1 MPGPGGGFHVDVRWL
16 GSMDQPSDGGKP
28 LPFKNQKADQA
39 VKYYAKRLFDI
50 HGDKLPGSDAGKFIK
65 EAVAY
70 RRPLDGDDAE
80 EGAAVALDDVVS
92 EPSSLTLRPRI
103 PEKDAVLMVAYARV
117 DEGEVSLQVL
127 HEMPVTACDALSCL
141 DIAKQFAP
149 DDTPRE
155 DLDFFVAAGYSD
167 QDVKLVKTTLADD
180 YLADRF
186 VRVEASASVSEV
198 VEPRR
203 GRRHAH
209 VLLFEQPCVHVRVK
223 LLQDGVKFDVQTY
236 IYAPEELVG
245 AECATYFVRMM
256 DQVLKD
262 ANTLDDPTR
271 IGVLRHLPEKLFKLE
286 SIGDLKAYSEL
297 ETRRGV
303 RGPRTLQPLS
313 SPFILNGSSDL
324 QGAALLLTLEFQGPS
339 PFYKSLFG
347 SALDPEALDGRDD
360 RIGSLAV
367 LISDDVGGMPSTCT
381 ASLSRACLEESFG
394 GIAQAVLKQK
404 TNQSVK
410 LSGPARLWTA
420 PNEAAMH
427 HFVRIGDFQTL
438 DDDDPSLTTV
448 QLSDR
453 VRDAVPTSGPAGH
466 HCLEVKLPGRMLPHT
481 LIEVTV
487 RDLSGTSVV
496 DANPT
501 MATRTADALDKSALE
516 LLEIWL
522 NLSEESERNGPA
534 EPSLAV
540 ELLRRLMNPGLSGA
554 LLPQLAITVATDG
567 GAPAVVGDAAAP
579 IKVADDSQVS
589 RRFHFVLTCDVNAV
603 RHDGAGARRCLLMV
617 CVGPRG
623 SVATKFFDV
632 DDALL
637 ATSQVDLAL
646 RTLEE
651 AAGGATTLRPED
663 VLKNSVF
670 RVSDK
675 FADERDAAARRT
687 LASQLTELKG
697 PCIAG
702 SKLTFSSGSLRD
714 AMRGFPERSSFLIC
728 NAACFAHARP
738 GSTCVTVSVVNGDD
752 EPALRRTE
760 CITIASSP
768 KLPFPALLAKAATKA
783 LAEGTYA
790 NTKNPRDGGNARYK
804 ELMSWSLLHTT
815 EIYASCNGEPARL
828 VKYSD
833 TVQEAAWRLGAPV
846 CDVRL
851 TVVMRSLG
859 RRDAPASEAE
869 AYWLRP
875 ELPPLVDACWAAVA
889 TGTVTAESERALK
902 RLQVVA
908 RSFGNDYLKK
918 QLAWLDMSKALG
930 TFPQPASVTA
940 LEYFGTSIEALTLT
954 DASSLESSRFRDTL
968 AESYPRAR
976 DELAAFDALKILQL
990 KRICQWVRS
999 YADHA
1004 NAVGAKPLQQESA
1017 DFINRLMRAARE
1029 RRSPQMGSHA
1039 HLAVAYLLFTYWL
1052 LEGGGKLI
1060 QMFGLTMKLQESV
1073 VQDDEELANCLSH
1086 TILCEHDFRD
1096 YDEGSGAD
1104 ARRALEDLAF
1114 LWVAKAP
1121 KAVPHLDAA
1130 AAAGNAFAA
1139 AVLARLRAGHP
1150 SKKLA
1155 RKYDLT
1161 TFGVKFLELLPP
1173 GLQGLE
1179 QAISKYPVPELRES
1193 GRSRAPGRAEASASR
1208 SQKDIDAERAEASAS
1223 FDVPA
1228 QGAGGGHAA
1237 KKKKPKKTKKKKAK
1251 AKEAMSSAR
1260 EDIEET
1266 SRRDA
1271 APVAARG
1278 ADGVA
1283 SSDSDSDSDASL
1295 TTSPALESPVAPS
1308 EPFGA
1313 AADGDDSGDWVG
1325 VARRARARAAPSASR
1340 PRRRPRRRRARRRR
1354 RRHRPPPRRTKRPSA
1369 VAEASRARRA
1379 RGNIARA
1386 AEAEEARR
1394 AADADEAAERAYA
1407 EESRRAAAAAES
1419 RRAPRRGGGEP
1430 SAEAE
1435 EARRKEAERRRLE
1448 GESEALARRLAAEEQ
1463 RASRP
1468 SAPPG
1473 AARRPGR
1480 SSLSAASTSAASRS
1494 ASQTRGLLFGTLSRN
1509 GWILADLKKRKTG
1522 NLLQEKLWRPSV
1534 DAALVA
1540 ALDGRRLSNHCYR
1553 ALRDLD
1559 PERQAL
1565 CALAL
1570 ESADLSTI
1578 KGVSGYIEKGL
1589 EKGTLLRK
1597 GHELVAA
1604 RPREAP
1610 PAAQRQAASAFDA
1623 PVSKAE
1629 VQRRAKAFADAEGLD
1644 DGCRAALERYAAR
1657 HADGCVRFLR
1667 APGEIGSAL
1676 KKLSLDQ
1683 QRRAR
1688 APRGP
1693 GGVLFGVLN
1702 RNGRILI
1709 DLKKREMADLLRD
1722 NLGRP
1727 SVDLGARRDPL
1738 DGRRLSKDCYRALRD
1753 LDPERQAL
1761 CAAALESADLSTIKD
1776 VSGYIETGLEKGT
1789 RSPRGPASSLVARD
1803 RARRRRRRRARR
1815 RAAARRLGA
1824 VGLGPGRFAP
1834 RAGAVPAVPSGVIG
1848 VTPGAARDDHVRV
1861 LDALEVALT
1870 TVDDHHDE
1878 ALDAAIDGCA
1888 RRARRPS
1895 RAPRRPLDER
1905 RAPRRR
1911 RGLRALLESLLACQG
1926 TRAADA
1932 AYAFRALGVLSD
1944 APCARLRAKA
1954 TTTPRD
1960 RGPRARGDGVHDRRR
1975 ARARREPG
1983 IRLPRRAHA
1992 ACSKS
1997 CDHCKAPGSVDV
2009 VIDIGQVPG
2018 ALALSV
2024 ATPRYTAL
2032 VRDKRADAW
2041 TWYDRRDVTLVG
2053 SFESVVA
2060 KCRNDGGAPLC
2071 PYLLFYDAPAE
2082 QTEVL
2087 ELKSE
2092 TMPGSG
2098 GAFDVEVQWL
2108 GDDEDPLDDELL
2120 ERLTSSVHSGRTVQS
2135 FADALFEKHGAKLNL
2150 SGDAQSL
2157 SDTIVAYRES
2167 LDIDDDEEAAP
2178 VELDD
2183 VVAESSLLTFRPR
2196 VPDADAVLFV
2206 AYALAEKGAVKVHL
2220 LREMSVAEIAPGTCG
2235 ELATTLAPG
2244 RAHDPRDLDFF
2255 AASEYS
2261 ARAEDRGS
2269 IHTSLGSDYKAGL
2282 DRYVRVDGSASVS
2295 EVVEARRGRRACHV
2309 LLFESARMRL
2319 RVVAIQ
2325 PGAEDVALELPPRQ
2339 PDEVVGAKCVTYVAE
2354 SVRLA
2359 LLDNAADA
2367 AIPATSLTDLQGVLL
2382 DLESDGY
2389 LTAYSELETREGGR
2403 GPRSPL
2409 RLSAPVVP
2417 DPRDDLCGAQ
2427 CFIHVEI
2434 ERGEKS
2440 WLVVLMEKL
2449 KAWQERPSRG
2459 TLKIQFSDDLG
2470 PLHDPKTITLR
2481 SGMMGMP
2488 FKGIAKFSLARAI
2501 EDANVVRDL
2510 QLPQHARL
2518 WTAVERGPSLHDFLS
2533 SDGFKSLHK
2542 DDPSLQDV
2550 LMSDSMLDV
2559 PPSRGDRGPESEY
2572 CLEVILSG
2580 LVLPATEVHVVL
2592 RVQTGQLF
2600 EPPNCMVTR
2609 EKQHLDGSVFD
2620 LLENWLEVNG
2630 PAEKSR
2636 DATVHVVSCLLN
2648 PRSTAT
2654 FLPHMKFSVK
2664 VDNDDAIDL
2673 DDDVY
2678 QDLKLT
2684 EAGRPAGVIVELI
2697 YDSNQG
2703 AGAEK
2708 CLLMLCVG
2716 PKGSI
2721 ARKFFDIDDA
2731 LLETTQAE
2739 LACRTLGAARGNL
2752 RVEDVV
2758 QHSIFRMSA
2767 HYADAR
2773 APIDRKNVASGLEN
2787 HNGSSELLKGAKLT
2801 LASDTLREAM
2811 EVHDFSDYDA
2821 DSEARVRQALEDLSV
2836 LWMGKN
2842 PSSEKHLEAAAAA
2855 GNAFAAAV
2863 VERLRA
2869 GPPSRKLARKYDLTA
2884 FGAPFLELLPRGL
2897 RDLEQVISKYPV
2909 AQRKIRGPDRAL
2921 EASRNEDAPRE
2932 EEAPRSKAE
2941 VDKEIEEAMDKLED
2955 VFVDAVAPA
2964 PASKKNAKKKAKKKA
2979 KAKEAK
2985 AEETSV
2991 AARDAHGS
2999 ASIAHSDSDESF
3011 KSALCETPKAR
3022 SPAAPPSEPLVAP
3035 ADGAD
3040 SDDWVDVS
3048 AARRGKGAAKRV
3060 ESSPPPPTPPP
3071 PLKVPSP
3078 PAARRRRRPAPMGS
3092 CRP

>member
-209 VLLFEQPCVHVRVK
+209 VLLFEQPCVH
-223 LLQDGVKFDVQTY
+223 
-236 IYAPEELVG
+236 
-245 AECATYFVRMM
+245 
-256 DQVLKD
+256 
-262 ANTLDDPTR
+262 
-271 IGVLRHLPEKLFKLE
+271 
-286 SIGDLKAYSEL
+286 
-297 ETRRGV
+297 
-303 RGPRTLQPLS
+303 
-313 SPFILNGSSDL
+313 
-324 QGAALLLTLEFQGPS
+324 
-339 PFYKSLFG
+339 
-347 SALDPEALDGRDD
+347 
-360 RIGSLAV
+360 
-367 LISDDVGGMPSTCT
+367 
-381 ASLSRACLEESFG
+381 
-394 GIAQAVLKQK
+394 
-404 TNQSVK
+404 
-410 LSGPARLWTA
+410 
-420 PNEAAMH
+420 
-427 HFVRIGDFQTL
+427 TL

-675 FADERDAAARRT
+675 FADEQRDAAARRT
-687 LASQLTELKG
+687 LATQLTELKG

-738 GSTCVTVSVVNGDD
+738 GSTKPRGVS
-752 EPALRRTE
+752 AL
-760 CITIASSP
+760 
-768 KLPFPALLAKAATKA
+768 
-783 LAEGTYA
+783 
-790 NTKNPRDGGNARYK
+790 
-804 ELMSWSLLHTT
+804 
-815 EIYASCNGEPARL
+815 
-828 VKYSD
+828 
-833 TVQEAAWRLGAPV
+833 PV

-990 KRICQWVRS
+990 KRICQW
-999 YADHA
+999 
-1004 NAVGAKPLQQESA
+1004 
-1017 DFINRLMRAARE
+1017 
-1029 RRSPQMGSHA
+1029 MGSHA

-1179 QAISKYPVPELRES
+1179 QAISKYP
-1193 GRSRAPGRAEASASR
+1193 
-1208 SQKDIDAERAEASAS
+1208 KDIDAERAEASAS

-1283 SSDSDSDSDASL
+1283 
-1295 TTSPALESPVAPS
+1295 ALKPLSRV
-1308 EPFGA
+1308 
-1313 AADGDDSGDWVG
+1313 DQ
-1325 VARRARARAAPSASR
+1325 RR
-1340 PRRRPRRRRARRRR
+1340 
-1354 RRHRPPPRRTKRPSA
+1354 
-1369 VAEASRARRA
+1369 VAE
-1379 RGNIARA
+1379 
-1386 AEAEEARR
+1386 
-1394 AADADEAAERAYA
+1394 
-1407 EESRRAAAAAES
+1407 
-1419 RRAPRRGGGEP
+1419 
-1430 SAEAE
+1430 
-1435 EARRKEAERRRLE
+1435 
-1448 GESEALARRLAAEEQ
+1448 RLAD
-1463 RASRP
+1463 
-1468 SAPPG
+1468 PG
-1473 AARRPGR
+1473 
-1480 SSLSAASTSAASRS
+1480 
-1494 ASQTRGLLFGTLSRN
+1494 GLLFGTLSRN
-1509 GWILADLKKRKTG
+1509 GWILADLKNGKTG

-1578 KGVSGYIEKGL
+1578 KDVSGYIEKGL

-1610 PAAQRQAASAFDA
+1610 PSPPRRAAPPPPPPAASAPPARPRRASEPAPAAPPPVEARLEPAVRRTASAFDA

-1667 APGEIGSAL
+1667 AAPGEIGNVPVDERSSWVSQHAAKSTFLLAASASQLEALAPELRRVADALALTSDVAKAL

-1683 QRRAR
+1683 QRRAAER
-1688 APRGP
+1688 LADP

-1727 SVDLGARRDPL
+1727 SVDAALVAAL

-1776 VSGYIETGLEKGT
+1776 PASAWGPPPSVAASGVAASPWDWPAAGAAAPPPPAFDGAYDDDDDFVVPEGLVDVERRSNCSLDAIVAVLHRCAT
-1789 RSPRGPASSLVARD
+1789 FRREFSSPRS
-1803 RARRRRRRRARR
+1803 
-1815 RAAARRLGA
+1815 
-1824 VGLGPGRFAP
+1824 
-1834 RAGAVPAVPSGVIG
+1834 PSGVIG

-1878 ALDAAIDGCA
+1878 ALDAAIDGL
-1888 RRARRPS
+1888 RRA
-1895 RAPRRPLDER
+1895 L
-1905 RAPRRR
+1905 
-1911 RGLRALLESLLACQG
+1911 RG
-1926 TRAADA
+1926 
-1932 AYAFRALGVLSD
+1932 
-1944 APCARLRAKA
+1944 LRAKA
-1954 TTTPRD
+1954 TTTPATRTS
-1960 RGPRARGDGVHDRRR
+1960 RGDGVHDRRR
-1975 ARARREPG
+1975 ARRGASLESAFRD
-1983 IRLPRRAHA
+1983 AHA

-2009 VIDIGQVPG
+2009 VIDIGQVPR

-2024 ATPRYTAL
+2024 AWFTSTPEPADVEGVLRLAHAPLDGAGIFREPKPGAKPARRLGLFAVVVFQDAHYTAL

-2071 PYLLFYDAPAE
+2071 PYLLFYDAPA
-2082 QTEVL
+2082 
-2087 ELKSE
+2087 
-2092 TMPGSG
+2092 
-2098 GAFDVEVQWL
+2098 
-2108 GDDEDPLDDELL
+2108 
-2120 ERLTSSVHSGRTVQS
+2120 
-2135 FADALFEKHGAKLNL
+2135 
-2150 SGDAQSL
+2150 
-2157 SDTIVAYRES
+2157 
-2167 LDIDDDEEAAP
+2167 
-2178 VELDD
+2178 
-2183 VVAESSLLTFRPR
+2183 
-2196 VPDADAVLFV
+2196 
-2206 AYALAEKGAVKVHL
+2206 
-2220 LREMSVAEIAPGTCG
+2220 
-2235 ELATTLAPG
+2235 
-2244 RAHDPRDLDFF
+2244 
-2255 AASEYS
+2255 
-2261 ARAEDRGS
+2261 
-2269 IHTSLGSDYKAGL
+2269 
-2282 DRYVRVDGSASVS
+2282 
-2295 EVVEARRGRRACHV
+2295 
-2309 LLFESARMRL
+2309 
-2319 RVVAIQ
+2319 
-2325 PGAEDVALELPPRQ
+2325 
-2339 PDEVVGAKCVTYVAE
+2339 
-2354 SVRLA
+2354 
-2359 LLDNAADA
+2359 
-2367 AIPATSLTDLQGVLL
+2367 
-2382 DLESDGY
+2382 
-2389 LTAYSELETREGGR
+2389 
-2403 GPRSPL
+2403 
-2409 RLSAPVVP
+2409 
-2417 DPRDDLCGAQ
+2417 
-2427 CFIHVEI
+2427 
-2434 ERGEKS
+2434 
-2440 WLVVLMEKL
+2440 
-2449 KAWQERPSRG
+2449 
-2459 TLKIQFSDDLG
+2459 
-2470 PLHDPKTITLR
+2470 
-2481 SGMMGMP
+2481 
-2488 FKGIAKFSLARAI
+2488 
-2501 EDANVVRDL
+2501 
-2510 QLPQHARL
+2510 
-2518 WTAVERGPSLHDFLS
+2518 
-2533 SDGFKSLHK
+2533 
-2542 DDPSLQDV
+2542 
-2550 LMSDSMLDV
+2550 
-2559 PPSRGDRGPESEY
+2559 
-2572 CLEVILSG
+2572 
-2580 LVLPATEVHVVL
+2580 
-2592 RVQTGQLF
+2592 
-2600 EPPNCMVTR
+2600 
-2609 EKQHLDGSVFD
+2609 
-2620 LLENWLEVNG
+2620 
-2630 PAEKSR
+2630 
-2636 DATVHVVSCLLN
+2636 
-2648 PRSTAT
+2648 
-2654 FLPHMKFSVK
+2654 
-2664 VDNDDAIDL
+2664 
-2673 DDDVY
+2673 
-2678 QDLKLT
+2678 
-2684 EAGRPAGVIVELI
+2684 
-2697 YDSNQG
+2697 
-2703 AGAEK
+2703 
-2708 CLLMLCVG
+2708 
-2716 PKGSI
+2716 
-2721 ARKFFDIDDA
+2721 
-2731 LLETTQAE
+2731 
-2739 LACRTLGAARGNL
+2739 
-2752 RVEDVV
+2752 
-2758 QHSIFRMSA
+2758 
-2767 HYADAR
+2767 
-2773 APIDRKNVASGLEN
+2773 
-2787 HNGSSELLKGAKLT
+2787 
-2801 LASDTLREAM
+2801 
-2811 EVHDFSDYDA
+2811 
-2821 DSEARVRQALEDLSV
+2821 
-2836 LWMGKN
+2836 
-2842 PSSEKHLEAAAAA
+2842 
-2855 GNAFAAAV
+2855 
-2863 VERLRA
+2863 
-2869 GPPSRKLARKYDLTA
+2869 
-2884 FGAPFLELLPRGL
+2884 
-2897 RDLEQVISKYPV
+2897 
-2909 AQRKIRGPDRAL
+2909 
-2921 EASRNEDAPRE
+2921 
-2932 EEAPRSKAE
+2932 
-2941 VDKEIEEAMDKLED
+2941 
-2955 VFVDAVAPA
+2955 
-2964 PASKKNAKKKAKKKA
+2964 
-2979 KAKEAK
+2979 
-2985 AEETSV
+2985 
-2991 AARDAHGS
+2991 
-2999 ASIAHSDSDESF
+2999 
-3011 KSALCETPKAR
+3011 
-3022 SPAAPPSEPLVAP
+3022 
-3035 ADGAD
+3035 
-3040 SDDWVDVS
+3040 
-3048 AARRGKGAAKRV
+3048 
-3060 ESSPPPPTPPP
+3060 
-3071 PLKVPSP
+3071 
-3078 PAARRRRRPAPMGS
+3078 
-3092 CRP
+3092 